1 MDSSRAARAAVRF
14 DQVSKTYTTN
24 DGQLQAISEVNLDI
38 LAGSFV
44 ALLGPSGCGKSTLL
58 LMTSGI
64 LPITS
69 GSIFVGDDRVTKP
82 RVDVGFAFQQDL
94 LLEWRNVLDNVL
106 LQAEMRG
113 LRRADHLARARELL
127 GLVALNDFEQRFP
140 AELSGGMRQRVA
152 LVRAL
157 VMDLPLLLL
166 DEPFGALD
174 AFTRD
179 QLNVD
184 FQHLWWSK
192 RPTVLFVTHSI
203 SEAVFL
209 SDKVVVMTPRP
220 AQIESVM
227 DIDLS
232 RPRRLEVRGSPEF
245 GAYTTRLR
253 EIFLSRGVLREP
265 DYNAVPR

>member
-1 MDSSRAARAAVRF
+1 MIRSTTGAPVRF
-14 DQVSKTYTTN
+14 EHVSKRYVTD
-24 DGQLQAISEVNLDI
+24 DGHLQAISELNLNVS
-38 LAGSFV
+38 AGSFV

-58 LMTSGI
+58 LLTSGI
-64 LPITS
+64 LPVTS
-69 GSIFVGDDRVTKP
+69 GDVFVGAQRVDRP
-82 RVDVGFAFQQDL
+82 RTDVGFAFQQDL

-113 LRRADHLARARELL
+113 LRKKDFVDRARELIRL
-127 GLVALNDFEQRFP
+127 VGLDEFEHRLP
-140 AELSGGMRQRVA
+140 SELSGGMRQRAA

-184 FQHLWWSK
+184 FQHLWSSS

-209 SDKVVVMTPRP
+209 ADKVVVMTPRP
-220 AQIESVM
+220 ARIESVI
-227 DIDLS
+227 DIDLP
-232 RPRRLEVRGSPEF
+232 RPRRLESRGSPEF
-245 GAYTTRLR
+245 GAYTTHLR
-253 EIFLSRGVLREP
+253 EIFLRYGVLREP
-265 DYNAVPR
+265 EYSPAAS